1 MMYQPPPGTAPVV
14 VLKEQKSVALAIVLA
29 FFFGPLGMFYGTVT
43 GALVMLSV
51 NLALFLLGFV
61 TFGLTWFLFF
71 FTWVGGIIWAAVE
84 ANSSN
89 QRLVTPVVPVVPVVG
104 VVTPVVM
111 PVVYQMPPVLYP
123 QAGYPPSGALQPPYQ
138 GQPGT
143 YQPPGLLPP
152 PPQTQSGYYQQPGSA
167 SNPYP
172 PYRG

>member
-51 NLALFLLGFV
+51 TLVLFLLGFI

-71 FTWVGGIIWAAVE
+71 FTWIGGIIWAAVE

-89 QRLVTPVVPVVPVVG
+89 QRLVTPVVPVVG

-111 PVVYQMPPVLYP
+111 PVVYQIPPGSYP
-123 QAGYPPSGALQPPYQ
+123 Q
-138 GQPGT
+138 
-143 YQPPGLLPP
+143 
-152 PPQTQSGYYQQPGSA
+152 
-167 SNPYP
+167 
-172 PYRG
+172 